1 MDKPGEMRA
10 FVRSVELGGFSAA
23 ARDLDLTPSALSK
36 LVTRM
41 EDRLGVR
48 LMNRTTRKLALTA
61 EGEAYFASA
70 KRILVEIEEAEAEVT
85 RFSDHPKGMLRINVG
100 VAFGMHQLVP
110 ALPRFLEKYPEI
122 ELDITVTDRLVDLVE
137 EGADVAIRTGVLRDS
152 SLIAKKICDM
162 HRVICV
168 SPIYQKK
175 HGTPETAKDLLKHN
189 CISISGASQLRKWP
203 FTTADGMEIV
213 DVVGTVNAN
222 NAETL
227 LQMAAM
233 GVGIIRLAD
242 VIVAD
247 GIRAGWLVPILT
259 DIHHAEPLP
268 LSAVYPQG
276 KHKSP
281 RVAAFVNFLVETFSS
296 APWRHGAA
304 AADAAGSNNRGNK
317 QNRDNRQLD
326 RVNVAAVA
334 AEKAPVAKSK
344 TSTQDKLVKRKKV

>member
-1 MDKPGEMRA
+1 MDKPGEMKA

-70 KRILVEIEEAEAEVT
+70 KRILTDIEEAETEVT
-85 RFSDHPKGMLRINVG
+85 RFSAHPKGMLRINVG

-110 ALPRFLEKYPEI
+110 ALPRFLERYPDI

-137 EGADVAIRTGVLRDS
+137 EGADVAIRTGALRDS
-152 SLIAKKICDM
+152 TLVAKKICDM
-162 HRVICV
+162 HRTICA
-168 SPIYQKK
+168 SPAYLKT
-175 HGTPETAKDLLKHN
+175 HGTPKTPRDLLKHN
-189 CISISGASQLRKWP
+189 CISISGAPQLRKWP
-203 FTTADGMEIV
+203 FDTPTGMETV
-213 DVVGTVNAN
+213 DVLGTVNAN

-233 GVGIIRLAD
+233 GVGIIRLSD
-242 VIVAD
+242 VIVSD
-247 GIRAGWLVPILT
+247 GIRAGWLVPLLS
-259 DIHHAEPLP
+259 DVHHAEPLP

-281 RVAAFVNFLVETFSS
+281 RVAAFVSFLVETFSA
-296 APWRHGAA
+296 APWRAV
-304 AADAAGSNNRGNK
+304 SPPKRGGG
-317 QNRDNRQLD
+317 
-326 RVNVAAVA
+326 
-334 AEKAPVAKSK
+334 
-344 TSTQDKLVKRKKV
+344 KLVERRLKRG

>member
-10 FVRSVELGGFSAA
+10 FVRSVELAGFSAA

-70 KRILVEIEEAEAEVT
+70 KRILADIEEAETEVT
-85 RFSDHPKGMLRINVG
+85 RFSQSPKGLLRINVG
-100 VAFGMHQLVP
+100 VAFGMHQLAP
-110 ALPRFLEKYPEI
+110 ALPRFLERYPDI

-137 EGADVAIRTGVLRDS
+137 EGADVAIRTGALRDS
-152 SLIAKKICDM
+152 NLIARKICDV
-162 HRVICV
+162 HRVICA
-168 SPIYQKK
+168 SPMYLKK
-175 HGTPETAKDLLKHN
+175 HGTPKTPRDLRHHN
-189 CISISGASQLRKWP
+189 CVSISGAPQLRKWTFDTP
-203 FTTADGMEIV
+203 GGIDTI
-213 DVVGTVNAN
+213 DVTGNVSAN

-227 LQMAAM
+227 LQLAAT

-242 VIVAD
+242 VIVSD

-259 DIHHAEPLP
+259 AESHDEPLP
-268 LSAVYPQG
+268 LSAVYPPG

-281 RVAAFVNFLVETFSS
+281 RVAAFVNFLVERFSG
-296 APWRHGAA
+296 APWRTATGSVAKTSAA
-304 AADAAGSNNRGNK
+304 AT
-317 QNRDNRQLD
+317 
-326 RVNVAAVA
+326 
-334 AEKAPVAKSK
+334 PK
-344 TSTQDKLVKRKKV
+344 TVKRGV

>member
-23 ARDLDLTPSALSK
+23 ARDLGLTPSALSK

-41 EDRLGVR
+41 EDRLSVR

-70 KRILVEIEEAEAEVT
+70 KRILIDIEEAEAEVT

-110 ALPRFLEKYPEI
+110 ALPRFMEKYPEI
-122 ELDITVTDRLVDLVE
+122 ELDITVTDRLVDLVD
-137 EGADVAIRTGVLRDS
+137 EGADVAIRTGMLRDS

-162 HRVICV
+162 HRVICA
-168 SPIYQKK
+168 SPLYLKK
-175 HGTPETAKDLLKHN
+175 HGIPTTARDLLNHN
-189 CISISGASQLRKWP
+189 CISISGAPQLRKWP
-203 FTTADGMEIV
+203 FDTADGMETV
-213 DVVGTVNAN
+213 DVVGTVTAN

-247 GIRAGWLVPILT
+247 GIRAGWLTPILSH
-259 DIHHAEPLP
+259 IHHAESLP

-296 APWRHGAA
+296 APWRRIPEPT
-304 AADAAGSNNRGNK
+304 SLK
-317 QNRDNRQLD
+317 KT
-326 RVNVAAVA
+326 
-334 AEKAPVAKSK
+334 KAP
-344 TSTQDKLVKRKKV
+344 QNEDGRKPQTRKVR

>member
-1 MDKPGEMRA
+1 MDKPGEMKA

-23 ARDLDLTPSALSK
+23 ARDLALTPSALSK

-70 KRILVEIEEAEAEVT
+70 KRILADIEDAESEIT

-100 VAFGMHQLVP
+100 VAFGMHQLAP
-110 ALPRFLEKYPEI
+110 ALPLFLEKYPEI
-122 ELDITVTDRLVDLVE
+122 KLDITVTDRLVDLVE

-152 SLIAKKICDM
+152 SLIARKICDM
-162 HRVICV
+162 HRVICA
-168 SPIYQKK
+168 SPGYLQK
-175 HGTPETAKDLLKHN
+175 HGTPKTARDLLNHN

-203 FTTADGMEIV
+203 FDNPEVSGGIETV

-227 LQMAAM
+227 LQMAAAGM
-233 GVGIIRLAD
+233 GIIRLAD

-247 GIRAGWLVPILT
+247 GIRAGWLIPILT

-268 LSAVYPQG
+268 LSAVYPPG

-281 RVAAFVNFLVETFSS
+281 RVAALVNFLVETFSA
-296 APWRHGAA
+296 APWRHATA
-304 AADAAGSNNRGNK
+304 LSVTQA
-317 QNRDNRQLD
+317 
-326 RVNVAAVA
+326 RVKPIAQ
-334 AEKAPVAKSK
+334 KSPQK
-344 TSTQDKLVKRKKV
+344 S

>member
-1 MDKPGEMRA
+1 MDKPGEMKA

-70 KRILVEIEEAEAEVT
+70 KRILSDIEEAETEVT
-85 RFSDHPKGMLRINVG
+85 RFSAHPKGMLRINVG

-110 ALPRFLEKYPEI
+110 ALPRFLERYPDI

-137 EGADVAIRTGVLRDS
+137 EGADVAIRTGALRDS
-152 SLIAKKICDM
+152 TLVAKKICDM
-162 HRVICV
+162 HRTICA
-168 SPIYQKK
+168 SPAYLKA
-175 HGTPETAKDLLKHN
+175 HGTPKTPRDLLNHN
-189 CISISGASQLRKWP
+189 CISISGAPQLRKWP
-203 FTTADGMEIV
+203 FDTATGMETI

-227 LQMAAM
+227 LQMAAL
-233 GVGIIRLAD
+233 GVGIIRLSD
-242 VIVAD
+242 VIVSD
-247 GIRAGWLVPILT
+247 GIRAGWLVPLLT
-259 DIHHAEPLP
+259 DVHHAEPLP

-281 RVAAFVNFLVETFSS
+281 RVAAFVSFLVETFSS
-296 APWRHGAA
+296 APWR
-304 AADAAGSNNRGNK
+304 
-317 QNRDNRQLD
+317 
-326 RVNVAAVA
+326 AVS
-334 AEKAPVAKSK
+334 P
-344 TSTQDKLVKRKKV
+344 QKRSGGRLLERRHKRA

>member
-1 MDKPGEMRA
+1 MDKPGEMKA

-70 KRILVEIEEAEAEVT
+70 KRILSDIEEAETEVT
-85 RFSDHPKGMLRINVG
+85 RFSAHPKGMLRINVG

-110 ALPRFLEKYPEI
+110 ALPRFLERYPDI

-137 EGADVAIRTGVLRDS
+137 EGADVAIRTGALRDS
-152 SLIAKKICDM
+152 TLVAKKICDM
-162 HRVICV
+162 HRTICA
-168 SPIYQKK
+168 STAYLKA
-175 HGTPETAKDLLKHN
+175 HGTPKTPRDLLNHN
-189 CISISGASQLRKWP
+189 CISISGAPQLRKWP
-203 FTTADGMEIV
+203 FDTATGMETV
-213 DVVGTVNAN
+213 DVIGTVNAN

-227 LQMAAM
+227 LQMAAL
-233 GVGIIRLAD
+233 GVGIIRLSD
-242 VIVAD
+242 VIVSD
-247 GIRAGWLVPILT
+247 GIRAGWLVPLLT
-259 DIHHAEPLP
+259 DVHHAEPLP

-281 RVAAFVNFLVETFSS
+281 RVAAFVSFLVETFSS
-296 APWRHGAA
+296 APWRTVSQPKRSG
-304 AADAAGSNNRGNK
+304 GRLLE
-317 QNRDNRQLD
+317 RR
-326 RVNVAAVA
+326 
-334 AEKAPVAKSK
+334 
-344 TSTQDKLVKRKKV
+344 VKRG

>member
-41 EDRLGVR
+41 EDRLSVR

-70 KRILVEIEEAEAEVT
+70 KRILIDIEEAEAEVT

-122 ELDITVTDRLVDLVE
+122 ELDITVTDRLVDLVD

-162 HRVICV
+162 HRVICA
-168 SPIYQKK
+168 SPLYLKK
-175 HGTPETAKDLLKHN
+175 HGVPKTARDLLKHN

-203 FTTADGMEIV
+203 FDTADGMETV
-213 DVVGTVNAN
+213 DVIGTVNAN

-247 GIRAGWLVPILT
+247 GIRAGWLTPILT

-296 APWRHGAA
+296 APWRRVPEAA
-304 AADAAGSNNRGNK
+304 AI
-317 QNRDNRQLD
+317 
-326 RVNVAAVA
+326 
-334 AEKAPVAKSK
+334 
-344 TSTQDKLVKRKKV
+344 KKINSPPHPDGRRPKVRATR